1 MPDFPFIMSLHQ
13 IAKDK
18 NYFFFMNEYIRGC
31 QFEEVL
37 IELDILTVDQTKFY
51 TSQIGKILI

>member
-1 MPDFPFIMSLHQ
+1 
-13 IAKDK
+13 
-18 NYFFFMNEYIRGC
+18 MNEYIRGC

-51 TSQIGKILI
+51 TSQIGKIFRLLLY